1 MPHEPMP
8 EAIAS
13 VRVLHLLPHQ
23 GVGGLQRSVI
33 DLVRHERMDG
43 ATDEIVL
50 TERALDT
57 DGDFM
62 APATPVHFLGLNG
75 ARLAARAAR
84 LADLAASRGARA
96 IHAYTCA
103 DLQLAAAACGGEG
116 GARLLATLFERPTA
130 GGFLERRRLRRALQ
144 AADGLFVPTPA
155 LQADWRSMGREPEVR
170 LASVDIQRFHPQSV
184 ESTWR
189 NVRLE
194 DPGALLVGSLMRAT
208 DDKAPEVLIEAVERR
223 QAAGRPTAL
232 MLVGD
237 GPRYEAL
244 KARSKGSKTL
254 HVRRRVLDA
263 PGFYGRIDVFA
274 LQCPGE
280 LVPVSLVEALA
291 CGRPAVVADS
301 GAVAELVGADAATF
315 VPHGDVDAVVAALDA
330 LEAREQREERGF
342 AARQRAVQRHALGRL
357 RAELGSAYA

>member
-62 APATPVHFLGLNG
+62 APATPVHFLGLSG

-103 DLQLAAAACGGEG
+103 DLLLAAAACGGDE
-116 GARLLATLFERPTA
+116 
-130 GGFLERRRLRRALQ
+130 
-144 AADGLFVPTPA
+144 
-155 LQADWRSMGREPEVR
+155 
-170 LASVDIQRFHPQSV
+170 
-184 ESTWR
+184 
-189 NVRLE
+189 
-194 DPGALLVGSLMRAT
+194 
-208 DDKAPEVLIEAVERR
+208 
-223 QAAGRPTAL
+223 
-232 MLVGD
+232 
-237 GPRYEAL
+237 GPRLGPRSSSGPPRTASSDGGGSSAPL
-244 KARSKGSKTL
+244 KPQTSCSS
-254 HVRRRVLDA
+254 
-263 PGFYGRIDVFA
+263 P
-274 LQCPGE
+274 P
-280 LVPVSLVEALA
+280 
-291 CGRPAVVADS
+291 RPWRQTGGPWVANPSS
-301 GAVAELVGADAATF
+301 GW
-315 VPHGDVDAVVAALDA
+315 P
-330 LEAREQREERGF
+330 R
-342 AARQRAVQRHALGRL
+342 
-357 RAELGSAYA
+357 

>member
-1 MPHEPMP
+1 MP

-23 GVGGLQRSVI
+23 GVGGLQRCVI

-50 TERALDT
+50 TDRALDT

-62 APATPVHFLGLNG
+62 APATPVHFLGLTD
-75 ARLAARAAR
+75 ARLAVRAAR

-96 IHAYTCA
+96 IHAYTSA
-103 DLQLAAAACGGEG
+103 DLLLAAAACSRA
-116 GARLLATLFERPTA
+116 GAPRLLATLFERPSVR
-130 GGFLERRRLRRALQ
+130 GFLLRRRLRRAVQ
-144 AADGLFVPTPA
+144 AADELFVPTPA
-155 LQADWRSMGREPEVR
+155 LRGDWRAIGRDPEVR
-170 LASVDIQRFHPQSV
+170 LAAVDVQRFHPQPS
-184 ESTWR
+184 EHAWR
-189 NVRLE
+189 GVFLD
-194 DPGALLVGSLMRAT
+194 DPETLLVGSLMRAT
-208 DDKAPEVLIEAVERR
+208 EDKAPEVLIEAVERR

-237 GPRYEAL
+237 GPRFAEL
-244 KARSKGSKTL
+244 KERSRGSSTL

-263 PGFYGRIDVFA
+263 PGFFGRIDVFA
-274 LQCPGE
+274 LQCPDE

-301 GAVAELVGADAATF
+301 GPVAELVGADVVDL
-315 VPHGDVDAVVAALDA
+315 VPHGDVEAVVKALDG
-330 LEAREQREERGF
+330 LHQRSQREERGF
-342 AARQRAVQRHALGRL
+342 AARQRAVERHALGRL
-357 RAELGSAYA
+357 RSELSPTYS

>member
-1 MPHEPMP
+1 MP
-8 EAIAS
+8 EALAS

-50 TERALDT
+50 TERALNT

-62 APATPVHFLGLNG
+62 APATPVHFLGLSG
-75 ARLAARAAR
+75 ERLAARAAR
-84 LADLAASRGARA
+84 LADLAASRGARL
-96 IHAYTCA
+96 IHAYTSA
-103 DLQLAAAACGGEG
+103 DLILAAAACRGPK
-116 GARLLATLFERPTA
+116 ALRLVATLFERPSAA
-130 GGFLERRRLRRALQ
+130 GFMARRRLRGALD
-144 AADGLFVPTPA
+144 AADELFVPNPA
-155 LQADWRSMGREPEVR
+155 LQDDWQDAGRRPEVR
-170 LASVDIQRFHPQSV
+170 LAAVDIQRFHPQTS

-189 NVRLE
+189 NVRLD

-208 DDKAPEVLIEAVERR
+208 DDKAPEVLIEAVEQR

-237 GPRYEAL
+237 GPRFDEL
-244 KARSKGSKTL
+244 KAQAKESKTL

-263 PGFYGRIDVFA
+263 PGFFGSIDVFG

-280 LVPVSLVEALA
+280 LVPVSLVESLA

-301 GAVAELVGADAATF
+301 GAVAQLVGADAADF
-315 VPHGDVDAVVAALDA
+315 VPHGDVGAIIAALDR
-330 LEAREQREERGF
+330 LDSRSEREERGF
-342 AARQRAVQRHALGRL
+342 AARERAVERHALGRL
-357 RAELGSAYA
+357 RSELGRSYA